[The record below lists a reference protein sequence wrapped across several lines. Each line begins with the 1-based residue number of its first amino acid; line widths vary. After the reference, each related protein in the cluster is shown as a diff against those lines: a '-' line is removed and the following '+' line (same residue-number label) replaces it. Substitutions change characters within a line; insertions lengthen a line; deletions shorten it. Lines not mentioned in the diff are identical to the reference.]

1 LALLAEVQIIF
12 SAELGGTNT
21 LVNVD
26 LGGNQEF
33 GNAKSAFL
41 SRPNR
46 ETARRYLLAWADYT
60 MGNGASAASAAVLR
74 KLASDEDYC
83 LAYVDAEKA
92 RVRRAWDD
100 VAAAGAKLEA
110 ARHKASSRS

>member
-1 LALLAEVQIIF
+1 
-12 SAELGGTNT
+12 

-26 LGGNQEF
+26 LGSNQEF

-60 MGNGASAASAAVLR
+60 MGNGASAAVLR

-110 ARHKASSRS
+110 AAQKASNRS

>member
-1 LALLAEVQIIF
+1 M
-12 SAELGGTNT
+12 
-21 LVNVD
+21 VNVD
-26 LGGNQEF
+26 LGGNREF

-41 SRPNR
+41 FRPNR
-46 ETARRYLLAWADYT
+46 ETARRYLLALADYT
-60 MGNGASAASAAVLR
+60 MRIGASAAVLR
-74 KLASDEDYC
+74 KLASDKDYC
-83 LAYVDAEKA
+83 LAFVDAEKA